1 MTEDDV
7 NIDRAVMILEDR
19 VWDGDDEQARRDA
32 LEHLDAVPKSALRDL
47 CEKYQERYEKAQSAG
62 FTAEYTMI
70 EEFLEDLNEVI
81 DDA

>member
-19 VWDGDDEQARRDA
+19 VWDGDDERACRDA

-47 CEKYQERYEKAQSAG
+47 REKYQDQHEKAQSAG

-70 EEFLEDLNEVI
+70 EAFLDDLDEVL
-81 DDA
+81 DDG